1 LLKKINVNASFET
14 LGAFWVPGEPEEP
27 LAGTLSSHKG
37 KMHFLTSPKFEVL
50 GAEALGKAFMQWG
63 NLQNLKM
70 EPLLSLEGRTQ
81 DEECSIFGLNEI
93 NQPGVLDFRSG
104 EKLYARRFR
113 VWAAVLGL
121 RLASSTTNQIE
132 RAAFRFTDVH
142 EWMPFAWGMEIL
154 DEEII
159 YRLPRKA
166 YEVFCFSSLNLKAEI
181 TCELSP
187 GGQNRT
193 RGKTSIIPVPLVRI
207 SPREPQSVEWFL
219 TLLPRLENFFSLLLG
234 TSVAPKQVSFFQGES
249 VGWLV
254 QHRNRR
260 RQKPNLQLWIKCP
273 PDVVARALAS
283 WLAVPEEA
291 RAIEKTLLGTLRKS
305 SLFVETEFLGLAQ
318 ALEAF
323 GRLHFNQP
331 LVDVQVFKKGI
342 KQVKETIRT
351 VWSDGPVVERC
362 SQLLNHGNETSF
374 ADRLRRTW
382 EMLPKDFFVKN
393 FGEEDTF
400 TRSIVQTRNYFTHLG
415 IKPGALVIEGGK
427 ELFMLN
433 QKLNALLRCVMLIDL
448 GIPFEYLRE
457 PIAYQANRWS

>member
-1 LLKKINVNASFET
+1 MKKVSVNASFET
-14 LGAFWVPGEPEEP
+14 LCAFWIPGEPEES

-50 GAEALGKAFMQWG
+50 GAEALGKAFMEWG
-63 NLQNLKM
+63 NLQNSKID
-70 EPLLSLEGRTQ
+70 PVLSLEGRTQ
-81 DEECSIFGLNEI
+81 DEECSIFGLAEI
-93 NQPGVLDFRSG
+93 NQPGVLDLRSG

-121 RLASSTTNQIE
+121 RLASSTTNEIDG
-132 RAAFRFTDVH
+132 AAFRFTDVH

-154 DEEII
+154 EEEII

-166 YEVFCFSSLNLKAEI
+166 YKVFSFTSLNLKAEI
-181 TCELSP
+181 NCELSA
-187 GGQNRT
+187 GGQNRA
-193 RGKTSIIPVPLVRI
+193 RGKTSIVPVPLILI

-219 TLLPRLENFFSLLLG
+219 ALLPRLENFFSLLLG
-234 TSVAPKQVSFFQGES
+234 TSVAPKQVNFFQGES
-249 VGWLV
+249 TGWLV
-254 QHRNRR
+254 QHRNRK
-260 RQKPNLQLWIKCP
+260 RQKPNLQLWVKCP
-273 PDVVARALAS
+273 PDVVARAMAS

-323 GRLHFNQP
+323 GRLHFDQP
-331 LVDVQVFKKGI
+331 LVDPHVFRKGL

-351 VWSDGPVVERC
+351 VWSGGLVVERC
-362 SQLLNHGNETSF
+362 SQLLNHGNEASF
-374 ADRLRRTW
+374 ADRLRQTG
-382 EMLPKDFFVKN
+382 EMLRREFFERN
-393 FGEEDTF
+393 FGEEETF

-448 GIPFEYLRE
+448 GIPFEYLGE